1 MPNKTTKKFD
11 LSASLDSD
19 AMMASYL
26 NAVLEDGSAEDLV
39 VALGHIAKA
48 KGMTKIAEETGM
60 SRPGLY
66 KALSEGAQPRFD
78 TILKVLRAIGGRLS
92 GRNTVVAAV
101 IAVDGICAYLHPLFR
116 SN

>member
-1 MPNKTTKKFD
+1 MTNRTTKKFD

-39 VALGHIAKA
+39 VDLGHIAKA
-48 KGMTKIAEETGM
+48 GGMSKIAEETVM
-60 SRPGLY
+60 SRPRLY
-66 KALSEGAQPRFD
+66 KALAQDAQPLPD
-78 TILKVLRAIGGRLS
+78 TILNVLRAIGGRLS